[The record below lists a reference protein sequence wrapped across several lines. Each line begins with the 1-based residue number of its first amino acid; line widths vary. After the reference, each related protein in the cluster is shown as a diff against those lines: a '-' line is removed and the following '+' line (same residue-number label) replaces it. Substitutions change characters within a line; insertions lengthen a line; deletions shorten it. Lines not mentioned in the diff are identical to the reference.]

1 MNGLRIL
8 YVAVS
13 QGHLAVFHK
22 PYLRWLRSEGATVD
36 IAARAVDGFQLPE
49 VDEFHDITFE
59 RNPFSLGNVSSLLR
73 LVRIVRRQRYDI
85 LHCHTPVASALTRL
99 VRPFAKGRPITM
111 YTAHGFHFF
120 PGAPHRNWWI
130 WFTLEWLLSRLTD
143 LLITINR
150 WDFDAA
156 RTKLRARRA
165 RLVPGVGVDLA
176 RFSGEAGASRV
187 AIRAELAIPSDAVVL
202 VYIAEFIPRKNHA
215 FLIRVFAE
223 IVKKEP
229 GAVLVL
235 AGDGPLIPEIEHMI
249 RSLDLSRN
257 VRMAGFRRD
266 IPELVSAS
274 DIAVS
279 TSRQEGL
286 GIGLAEGMAGGLPV
300 VASDDRGHRELVI
313 DQETGFLVRQ
323 DDLDGF
329 VARTCELIADP
340 DRRLSMGAEGRER
353 VVAFGLDSALAAM
366 VPIYRE
372 AVELA
377 RMANKRGGAA

>member
-1 MNGLRIL
+1 MKGLRVL

-36 IAARAVDGFQLPE
+36 IAARAVDGFQLPD
-49 VDEFHDITFE
+49 VGEFHDITFD
-59 RNPFSLGNVSSLLR
+59 RNPFSLGNFRSLMR
-73 LVRIVRRQRYDI
+73 LVRIARRERYDI

-99 VRPFAKGRPITM
+99 AGPFAKGRPIIM

-120 PGAPHRNWWI
+120 PGAPRRNWCI

-143 LLITINR
+143 LLVTINR
-150 WDFDAA
+150 WDYDAA

-165 RLVPGVGVDLA
+165 RLVPGVGVELA
-176 RFSGEAGASRV
+176 KFSGDAAIARA
-187 AIRAELAIPSDAVVL
+187 AIRAEFAIPSDAVVL

-215 FLIRVFAE
+215 FLVRAFSE
-223 IVKKEP
+223 IVKKEAR
-229 GAVLVL
+229 AVLVL
-235 AGDGPLIPEIEHMI
+235 AGDGPLIPEIEQMI
-249 RSLDLSRN
+249 KSLGLSRN
-257 VRMAGFRRD
+257 VRLAGFRRD

-300 VASDDRGHRELVI
+300 VASEDRGHRELVI
-313 DQETGFLVRQ
+313 DQQTGFLIRQ
-323 DDLDGF
+323 EDLDGF

-340 DRRLSMGAEGRER
+340 GLRLSMGAAGREH
-353 VVAFGLDSALAAM
+353 VVGFGLDSALAAM

-372 AVELA
+372 AAELA
-377 RMANKRGGAA
+377 RMAHKRGGAS